1 MGSSVRPVV
10 VLLVGAAM
18 ALPLVGGG
26 TTATAAPSVPAGVAA
41 AVTAVPAAPVTPGR
55 TRISDVNGDGLAD
68 IVYRGRRMAHPENP
82 DDDTQL
88 GYVAVVYGGG
98 ALPTQEVVAGDLT
111 RRETEASFGSAVLAA
126 DLNRD
131 GYADVVVSDPLSQ
144 TADPERLRGKVWVL
158 WGSASGISA
167 ERRRLLVNGPDGT
180 GRALAYVATPAPV
193 LAVGGRERPGGS
205 LRLYPVHADG
215 TLGNRRLISLATP
228 GIPGPPR
235 EGSEFGAP
243 LAASGSLL
251 VVGAPH
257 ATVDGVRRAGAAY
270 VLRLRQGLAFG
281 VTRISQAGTAVPEAP
296 EAGDEFGGAVS
307 VHQRYVA
314 VGVPG
319 EGFGVAARVGLVQ
332 SFVMSPP
339 GRRIA
344 AQHVRSAT
352 QSSLLLPG
360 FASGAGHWWGS
371 SVAVYRPCTG
381 AIGVLA
387 VGRSGVAS
395 AARVPLTPVGTCP
408 AAVVATGGFTNHHI
422 GILRTSVGGTT
433 AESTEFTVPEGV
445 LVTPPSGP
453 AVLWPTPHAPE
464 DPAPPA
470 S

>member
-1 MGSSVRPVV
+1 MGSTLRPAA
-10 VLLVGAAM
+10 VLLVGAAL
-18 ALPLVGGG
+18 ALPGAAGS
-26 TTATAAPSVPAGVAA
+26 AASAAPVEARAVVAMPAA
-41 AVTAVPAAPVTPGR
+41 PAAPVTPGR

-98 ALPTQEVVAGDLT
+98 ALPAQEVVAGDLN
-111 RRETEASFGSAVLAA
+111 RRETEASFASAVLAA

-144 TADPERLRGKVWVL
+144 TADPERLRGKVWVM

-180 GRALAYVATPAPV
+180 GRALAYVPTPSPV

-257 ATVDGVRRAGAAY
+257 ASVGEVRRAGAAY
-270 VLRLRQGLAFG
+270 VLRMRQGLAFG
-281 VTRISQAGTAVPEAP
+281 VTRISQAGRAVPESP
-296 EAGDEFGGAVS
+296 EAGDEFGSSVS

-314 VGVPG
+314 VGAPG
-319 EGFGVAARVGLVQ
+319 EGFGAAARVGLVQ
-332 SFVMSPP
+332 SFVMTPP
-339 GRRIA
+339 GRRLA
-344 AQHVRSAT
+344 AQHVASAT
-352 QSSLLLPG
+352 QSSLRLPG

-371 SVAVYRPCTG
+371 SVAVYRPCAG

-395 AARVPLTPVGTCP
+395 AARVPLTLAGTCP
-408 AAVVATGGFTNHHI
+408 AAIVATGGFVNHHI

-433 AESTEFTVPEGV
+433 AESTEFTVDEGF
-445 LVTPPSGP
+445 LVTPPVG
-453 AVLWPTPHAPE
+453 AGVLWPTLHAPE